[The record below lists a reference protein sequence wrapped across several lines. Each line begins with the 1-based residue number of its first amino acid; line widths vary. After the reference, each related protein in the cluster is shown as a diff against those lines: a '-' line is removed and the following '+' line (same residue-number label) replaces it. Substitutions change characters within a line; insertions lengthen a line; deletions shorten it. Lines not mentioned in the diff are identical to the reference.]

1 MALFSTKATFVEDL
15 VKVDRKLR
23 SLFDERVK
31 ACGLTLAHA
40 RLLVRLARQEG
51 STQAQLAAAL
61 EIKQAS
67 VGILVD
73 ALVKKGFVLR
83 RAVEGT
89 RRARGFHLTASAREE
104 AEAIRDFA
112 TEIRERAF
120 HDVDERDLMTAMRVL
135 REVAR
140 NLGAAS

>member
-1 MALFSTKATFVEDL
+1 MALFSSKATFIEDL

-23 SLFDERVK
+23 SLFDVRIR

-40 RLLVRLARQEG
+40 RLLMCLARQEG

-61 EIKQAS
+61 GLKQAS
-67 VGILVD
+67 IGVLVD
-73 ALVKKGFVLR
+73 ALVKKGFVAR
-83 RAVEGT
+83 RAMEGN
-89 RRARGFHLTASAREE
+89 RRAKAIHLTASARQE

-112 TEIRERAF
+112 SGVRERVL
-120 HDVDERDLMTAMRVL
+120 HDVDDKDLVTAMRVL

>member
-1 MALFSTKATFVEDL
+1 MALFSSKATFVEDL

-23 SLFDERVK
+23 ALFDERIR

-40 RLLVRLARQEG
+40 RLLMCLAKQEG
-51 STQAQLAAAL
+51 STQAQLAATL

-67 VGILVD
+67 VGLLVD
-73 ALVKKGFVLR
+73 ALVKKGFV
-83 RAVEGT
+83 T
-89 RRARGFHLTASAREE
+89 RRAMEGNRRAKGIHLTKSAREE

-112 TEIRERAF
+112 SAVRERVL

-140 NLGAAS
+140 NLGAVS